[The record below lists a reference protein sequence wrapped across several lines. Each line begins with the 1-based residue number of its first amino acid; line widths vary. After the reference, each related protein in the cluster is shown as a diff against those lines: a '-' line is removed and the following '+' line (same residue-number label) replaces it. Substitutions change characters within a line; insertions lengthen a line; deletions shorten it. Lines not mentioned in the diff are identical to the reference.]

1 MTAPQPVAAPH
12 DTPPFVAAPPTAP
25 ALRAPRPRGVELWL
39 RRVGALL
46 FWAVAQTI
54 FLIPLFQIPPAVGVL
69 LNAAIAAGFVWW
81 FVVRPAARADR
92 RRAATFRVR
101 PVPQDASRWIV
112 PAAVAMVG
120 VVITA
125 LVVLPRFLQIPPD
138 KTTFLDAYLEQPLGP
153 AAVFVMVAVIAPLL
167 EEFLFR
173 GWMQRSLE
181 RRTSAWTAIA
191 VTALTFGV
199 VHGELFGLPLRIAF
213 GLASGYLAWR
223 TRSIWPSVV
232 LHGAYNGSLVML
244 SGALPQ
250 VDERTLA
257 GWARTDAIFYPALV
271 ALALASLTL
280 AWAVRGM
287 GDAAA
292 RVRAR
297 RIDRGTRRTLDAGR
311 TRGHLPG

>member
-1 MTAPQPVAAPH
+1 MVA
-12 DTPPFVAAPPTAP
+12 
-25 ALRAPRPRGVELWL
+25 
-39 RRVGALL
+39 
-46 FWAVAQTI
+46 
-54 FLIPLFQIPPAVGVL
+54 
-69 LNAAIAAGFVWW
+69 
-81 FVVRPAARADR
+81 VV
-92 RRAATFRVR
+92 V
-101 PVPQDASRWIV
+101 
-112 PAAVAMVG
+112 
-120 VVITA
+120 TA
-125 LVVLPRFLQIPPD
+125 LVVLPRFLRIPPD
-138 KTTFLDAYLEQPLGP
+138 KTTFLDAYLDQPLGP

-191 VTALTFGV
+191 VTAVTFGV
-199 VHGELFGLPLRIAF
+199 VHGDVFGLPLRIAF

-250 VDERTLA
+250 VDEHVLA
-257 GWARTDAIFYPALV
+257 RWAATDAIFYPALV
-271 ALALASLTL
+271 ALALASLSL

-287 GDAAA
+287 GDATA

-297 RIDRGTRRTLDAGR
+297 RRHHSLDAGR